1 MIIKSLTRRS
11 GTHQL
16 LNYLFKKEDKLFKN
30 NQKPIVIRRNVRS
43 RTIDKMA
50 KEYDKNEAFRLR
62 KRVDNVKVYHTILS
76 FSNKDKE
83 LINEKMIKDIAKQYM
98 KLRDDKNLFVSVAH
112 FDKDHVH
119 IHLLMSGTK
128 YLTGE
133 SNRLSRA
140 EFHQLKI
147 AMDEYQR
154 KKYPELIHSLPRHGR
169 SKEKVTKKSI
179 EVNRAGGRVSQK
191 ETLMKTLES
200 VYAKSKSLDDF
211 LTKLKAYGH
220 EPYYRG
226 KDKKLQGI
234 KFEGDR
240 KFRFTTIGYQ
250 EKVAQLSVMQIKE
263 EKTLSELRDLRES
276 RTSGREQSDT
286 RESLSSEKDVEE
298 KDEGVERIQG
308 DDIDKEDHTEAD
320 NERPTP
326 DNDDLE

>member
-1 MIIKSLTRRS
+1 MKSLTRRS

-30 NQKPIVIRRNVRS
+30 NQKPIVIRKNVRC

-50 KEYDKNEAFRLR
+50 KEFDKNESYRLR
-62 KRVDNVKVYHTILS
+62 KRIDNIRTYHTILS
-76 FSNKDKE
+76 FSSKDKE
-83 LINEKMIKDIAKQYM
+83 LMNEKMIKDIAKQYM

-112 FDKDHVH
+112 FDKNHVH
-119 IHLLMSGTK
+119 IHLVMSGVK

-169 SKEKVTKKSI
+169 SKEKVTEKNI
-179 EVNRAGGRVSQK
+179 EIAKAGGRVSQK

-211 LTKLKAYGH
+211 LTKLRAEGH

-226 KDKKLQGI
+226 KEKKLQGI
-234 KFEGDR
+234 KFEGDQ
-240 KFRFTTIGYQ
+240 KFRLTTIGYQ
-250 EKVAQLSVMQIKE
+250 EKVAQLSAMQIKE

-276 RTSGREQSDT
+276 RTSGREQSDS
-286 RESLSSEKDVEE
+286 RESISSEKDVEE
-298 KDEGVERIQG
+298 KDEGVERIPG
-308 DDIDKEDHTEAD
+308 DDIEKEDHTEED
-320 NERPTP
+320 NELPTD
-326 DNDDLE
+326 DNNDLE

>member
-1 MIIKSLTRRS
+1 MIIKSLTRKNGAS
-11 GTHQL
+11 QL
-16 LNYLFKKEDKLFKN
+16 IDYLFKKENKLFTNK
-30 NQKPIVIRRNVRS
+30 QKPIVILKNVRS

-211 LTKLKAYGH
+211 LTKLK
-220 EPYYRG
+220 
-226 KDKKLQGI
+226 
-234 KFEGDR
+234 
-240 KFRFTTIGYQ
+240 
-250 EKVAQLSVMQIKE
+250 
-263 EKTLSELRDLRES
+263 
-276 RTSGREQSDT
+276 
-286 RESLSSEKDVEE
+286 
-298 KDEGVERIQG
+298 
-308 DDIDKEDHTEAD
+308 
-320 NERPTP
+320 
-326 DNDDLE
+326 